1 MKKNRT
7 RAIGIYFPSIVLFLL
22 CLVAR
27 SSVYS
32 QDVPAT
38 HQKYMFFPYP
48 LDHQWRSSLGI
59 TLTTL
64 PQDITEEQHYRYP
77 AIDFHVLKK
86 VSKKIYLDGRVNVQ
100 VFQNMLTAGIRWVTP
115 INDRFSLSLGND
127 IGWWFGSI
135 NIYGFNTKGNGF
147 QNFPNASLGYRFNK
161 KILLTAKGEALMNLS
176 VNARTGTIPVAS
188 NYRLLSGSS
197 FTIALEQPFFGR
209 NNLTLGFRA
218 IYTDFFWQTWSLF
231 EIFDR
236 NIFYPQIII
245 GVTL

>member
-1 MKKNRT
+1 MKKYRT
-7 RAIGIYFPSIVLFLL
+7 RDIGIQFLSAVLILPCFLSI
-22 CLVAR
+22 A
-27 SSVYS
+27 YS

-38 HQKYMFFPYP
+38 HQKYIFFPYP
-48 LDHQWRSSLGI
+48 MDRQWRSSLGL

-77 AIDFHVLKK
+77 AIDYHVLKK
-86 VSKKIYLDGRVNVQ
+86 VSKNVYLDGRVNVQ
-100 VFQNMLTAGIRWVTP
+100 VFQNLITAGIRWATP
-115 INDRFSLSLGND
+115 LHNRLSLSLGND

-135 NIYGFNTKGNGF
+135 NIYGFNTRGNGF

-161 KILLTAKGEALMNLS
+161 KLLLTAKGEAIMNLS
-176 VNARTGTIPVAS
+176 VNASTGNIPVAS
-188 NYRLLSGSS
+188 NYRLLSGSA
-197 FTIALEQPFFGR
+197 FTIALEQPFFAH
-209 NNLTLGFRA
+209 NSLTLGFRA

-236 NIFYPQIII
+236 NIFYPQLII